1 MGRVASGVRGI
12 KLSTDDEVVGSVV
25 FSSDSSILTVT
36 ENGYGKRSSAD
47 DYPRHKRG
55 GKGVFAIKACE
66 RNGKIV
72 GAVQVNDEDEIMLI
86 TNGGKIIRMN
96 MEHVRVIGR
105 NTQGVRLINLNKGEK
120 VVGMDR
126 LAESYDDHE
135 VVEE

>member
-1 MGRVASGVRGI
+1 V
-12 KLSTDDEVVGSVV
+12 
-25 FSSDSSILTVT
+25 
-36 ENGYGKRSSAD
+36 D
-47 DYPRHKRG
+47 DYRMQKRG
-55 GKGVFAIKACE
+55 GKGIFAIKASE

-86 TNGGKIIRMN
+86 ANGGKIIRMN

-126 LAESYDDHE
+126 LAESYDDDHE
-135 VVEE
+135 EVETEEEAE